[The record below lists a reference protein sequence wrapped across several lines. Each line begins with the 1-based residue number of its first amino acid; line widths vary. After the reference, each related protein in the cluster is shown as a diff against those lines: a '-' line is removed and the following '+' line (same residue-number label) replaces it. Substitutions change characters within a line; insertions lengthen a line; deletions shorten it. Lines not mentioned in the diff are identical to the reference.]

1 MLPAVG
7 NARKNVGFSQLP
19 HDLWQRHAVCG
30 VATNRVAIEK
40 FANLIHHT
48 NPGETGP
55 GAIFQIFKI
64 LSRSHWTQTG
74 KQTILLPCRTQ
85 GARGETSK
93 GLKDGKSIC
102 GQRRE

>member
-48 NPGETGP
+48 NPGETVP
-55 GAIFQIFKI
+55 GQS
-64 LSRSHWTQTG
+64 SRFSKSCPVHTG
-74 KQTILLPCRTQ
+74 HKQENKRYYFHAERKGREAKQKQ
-85 GARGETSK
+85 GAERWR
-93 GLKDGKSIC
+93 
-102 GQRRE
+102 Q